1 MKLKRVLAVF
11 AAVMIVC
18 AVALGTLEVHPS
30 PLGQL
35 LSRIDGGL
43 LDGLQNFVRR
53 WCGAW
58 AWTSVMSPLMQ
69 RPAWLPPAALALLA
83 SGLALSLAGRKSTH
97 RSRRRS

>member
-1 MKLKRVLAVF
+1 MNIQRVLAVF

-18 AVALGTLEVHPS
+18 AVALGTLEVHPAE
-30 PLGQL
+30 LGQL
-35 LSRIDGGL
+35 LARMDSSL
-43 LDGLQNFVRR
+43 LDGLQRFVRR

-58 AWTSVMSPLMQ
+58 AWTSVVTPLLQ

-83 SGLALSLAGRKSTH
+83 TGLALSLAGRKSTH